1 MSASTVLAGIP
12 VQKTGLNY
20 LVPTPWYI
28 PQSHR
33 WNEFC
38 LLNKA
43 ISDPALFQIPLLN
56 MVDYAYPIRYPA
68 TASSSTTN
76 PTSSTNSKPNL
87 TI

>member
-28 PQSHR
+28 PQSLR

-38 LLNKA
+38 LLNKS

-56 MVDYAYPIRYPA
+56 MVDYAYPIHYPV
-68 TASSSTTN
+68 TASSLTTN